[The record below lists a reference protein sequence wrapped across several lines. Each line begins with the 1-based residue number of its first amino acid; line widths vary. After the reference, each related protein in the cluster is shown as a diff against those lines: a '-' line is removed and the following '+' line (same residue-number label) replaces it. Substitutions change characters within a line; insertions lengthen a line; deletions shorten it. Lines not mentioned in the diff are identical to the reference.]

1 MTANK
6 IKILIMDDE
15 EPIRYTTGELL
26 KDMGYDSMI
35 TGDGF
40 EAISIYKKEMERGRH
55 FDIIILD
62 LIVPG
67 GMGGEETM
75 RKLLEIDNEVKVILT
90 SGNLDDP
97 ILKNFREYGFTDVIL
112 KPYSIEELAKI
123 LRSIIT

>member
-1 MTANK
+1 
-6 IKILIMDDE
+6 MDDE

>member
-26 KDMGYDSMI
+26 KDMGYDSTI
-35 TGDGF
+35 TEDGF
-40 EAISIYKKEMERGRH
+40 EAITIYKKEMEMGRP

-67 GMGGEETM
+67 GMGGKETM

-97 ILKNFREYGFTDVIL
+97 IIKNFREYGFTDVIL

-123 LRSIIT
+123 LCSIIT